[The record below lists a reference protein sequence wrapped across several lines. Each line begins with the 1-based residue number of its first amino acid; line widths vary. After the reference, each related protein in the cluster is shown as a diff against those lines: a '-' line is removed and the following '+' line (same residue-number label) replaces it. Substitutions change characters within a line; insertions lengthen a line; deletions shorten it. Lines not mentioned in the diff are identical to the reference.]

1 MTMFAGD
8 VIARFE
14 MKTPLTVQ
22 SRVLLEY
29 ALAPDKLNAVFRKAA
44 ITQYQKELLF
54 STLIDVMTDVVLTTR
69 PSVHQSFHARRKE
82 IPVSIAAL
90 YTKLNLTETGTS
102 EALIRHSYQQ
112 LQPVVDAMDARM
124 PGWVAGYEVK
134 IIDGNCVA
142 STEHRLDVLRT
153 TNAGALPGKGL
164 AIYDASRD
172 LIEECILCEDG
183 HAQERSLF
191 GLWLEKVKSG
201 QLWINDRNFCT
212 AGALFG
218 IHDRGA
224 RFVTRQ
230 HATNAPWEEAGP
242 RRSIGRIE
250 TGQVYEQAV
259 NLLEEGGRKLLVRRV
274 TLALD
279 VPTRDGET
287 ELHILTDL
295 TEEELDGCGVAEL
308 YRRRWT
314 LEVAFL
320 HLALDL
326 RSEINTLGYPGAAL
340 LGFAVGVVMYNV
352 VSTMK
357 ASVRAE
363 YGQQAVEQISTY
375 GVAKDI
381 AATAS
386 GMMVALPPEVW
397 HDVGMWS
404 SQQVGTYLRRLA
416 RQVDLVRFKKA
427 TRGPK
432 KPATPRTAFP
442 GKNHV
447 STAQLLD
454 ASRKGEKAP

>member
-1 MTMFAGD
+1 MSTLAGD

-14 MKTPLTVQ
+14 TKTPLTVQ
-22 SRVLLEY
+22 TRVLLEY
-29 ALAPDKLNAVFRKAA
+29 ALAPAKINEVFRKAA
-44 ITQYQKELLF
+44 VTQYEKELLF
-54 STLIDVMTDVVLTTR
+54 STAIDVMTDVVLTSR
-69 PSVHQSFHARRKE
+69 PSVRQSFLARKVE
-82 IPVSIAAL
+82 IPVSLTSL

-112 LQPVVDAMDARM
+112 LQSVVDVMDARM
-124 PGWVAGYEVK
+124 PAWVAGYEVK
-134 IIDGNCVA
+134 VIDGNCVA
-142 STEHRLDVLRT
+142 STEHRLEVLRST
-153 TNAGALPGKGL
+153 HAGALPGKGL
-164 AIYDASRD
+164 VIYDASRD
-172 LIEECILCEDG
+172 LIEDCILCEDG

-191 GLWLEKVKSG
+191 GLWLEKVTAG
-201 QLWINDRNFCT
+201 QLWIDDRNFCT
-212 AGALFG
+212 SGALFG

-242 RRSIGRIE
+242 RRSLGRIE
-250 TGQVYEQAV
+250 TGHVYEQPV
-259 NLLEEGGRKLLVRRV
+259 RLLGGDGRRLLIRRV
-274 TLALD
+274 TLVLD

-295 TEEELDGCGVAEL
+295 TEDELDGRGVAVL
-308 YRRRWT
+308 YSRRWT
-314 LEVAFL
+314 VEVAFL
-320 HLALDL
+320 HLAMDL

-340 LGFAVGVVMYNV
+340 FGFAVGVVMSNL
-352 VSTMK
+352 VSTMR

-363 YGQQAVEQISTY
+363 HGQQAADQISGY

-381 AATAS
+381 ATTVE

-397 HDVGMWS
+397 HDVGTWS
-404 SQQVGTYLRRLA
+404 PEEVGSYLRRLA
-416 RQVDLVRFKKA
+416 RHVDLIRFKKA

-432 KPATPRTAFP
+432 KPPAPRTAFP

-454 ASRKGEKAP
+454 ASRRGEKAP